1 MPTLD
6 LVEALQF
13 ASEIRLQFLSVG
25 FARWGRPQAPLRG
38 VSRPLFDTCIAG
50 LEWAYLG

>member
-13 ASEIRLQFLSVG
+13 ASEIRHQFLPASYAHWTVP
-25 FARWGRPQAPLRG
+25 RL
-38 VSRPLFDTCIAG
+38 RPL
-50 LEWAYLG
+50 AYAIDWNDVMTWRRA